1 MRPAEGTGEP
11 LARHRPAAQATLGRC
26 GPFVLASLAVLPRAR
41 GLGEWWLNPDEGTYY
56 AIATRTSGAWRDIM
70 QNAHPPL
77 YYLLLRALGLVTHD
91 FVWFRVFSLVC
102 GVVAVYAAWLVAREL
117 AGPGGRGIV
126 AGLVAAAI
134 MAFSPGAVAAAQ
146 VVRPYALQL
155 ALLLSALL
163 CLLRY
168 LGTRSG
174 RALGGY
180 VALSSLALLTHYSSV
195 LALGACAALAFQQGL
210 AQRWSGRAWR
220 PVIAAHA
227 ALGALM
233 LALYVLHLRHL
244 VGTTLSDAALD
255 GWLGPYMVRSPG
267 SAWVAFLGFTRLLGA
282 SWLVGPL
289 AVSLVTALG
298 LSAASGDRRP
308 LVLGAAGLT
317 LAVVGAAAGL
327 YPFGPTRHSLW
338 LTALVVPV
346 LGWLAA
352 GLVALPRRT
361 GVLVLGLAATLLL
374 SGETVGRWLGLRQT
388 PGAAPERVL
397 RTADVER
404 MRDVLAP
411 DGRPEL
417 VVMSR
422 QTFHLLLP
430 LYPSGWEDA
439 QVAPDGSAMSFPIG
453 GRRIVAARGWELRA
467 IPGVGGDTSPLID
480 VLSTADREFGRTDG
494 ERGASALVLAGGWE
508 FAIMADLRSLEGPEP
523 VLRSAREVPGLA
535 AAELD
540 VGAYRR
546 ALEASGRAT
555 SR

>member
-1 MRPAEGTGEP
+1 VRPAQGTGQAI
-11 LARHRPAAQATLGRC
+11 ARHQPAAQAPLARY
-26 GPFVLASLAVLPRAR
+26 GPVVLALLAVLPRGR
-41 GLGEWWLNPDEGTYY
+41 GLGAWWLNPDEGTYY
-56 AIATRTSGAWRDIM
+56 AIATRTSGAWHDIM

-77 YYLLLRALGLVTHD
+77 YYLLLRVLGLVTHD

-102 GVVAVYAAWLVAREL
+102 GVVAVYVAWLVAREL
-117 AGPGGRGIV
+117 AGPGGRGLV
-126 AGLVAAAI
+126 AGLVAASL
-134 MAFSPGAVAAAQ
+134 MALSPGAVAAAQ

-168 LGTRSG
+168 LRTRSG

-195 LALGACAALAFQQGL
+195 LALGAFAALALQQGL
-210 AQRWSGRAWR
+210 VQRWRGAAWR

-233 LALYVLHLRHL
+233 LALYFLHLRHL

-317 LAVVGAAAGL
+317 LAVAGAAAGL

-338 LTALVVPV
+338 LMALVVPV

-352 GLVALPRRT
+352 RLVALPRRT

-397 RTADVER
+397 RTDDVER
-404 MRDVLAP
+404 MRDLLDP

-430 LYPSGWEDA
+430 LYPSGWENA
-439 QVAPDGSAMSFPIG
+439 QVAPDSSAMSFRIG

-467 IPGVGGDTSPLID
+467 IPAVAGDTSPLID
-480 VLSTADREFGRTDG
+480 VLSTAEREFGRTDG
-494 ERGASALVLAGGWE
+494 ERDASALVLAGGWE

-546 ALEASGRAT
+546 ALEASGRTA